1 MENKRP
7 MDPPVEK
14 SKRGRTWSDLRPK
27 INTENEALR
36 FKMTRPRTK
45 QTQNF
50 SNKNP
55 T

>member
-1 MENKRP
+1 VETKRP

-14 SKRGRTWSDLRPK
+14 SKRDRTWSDLRPK
-27 INTENEALR
+27 INTEHEALR
-36 FKMTRPRTK
+36 FKNDKTK
-45 QTQNF
+45 NEITQNF